1 MVPRGGKRAGA
12 ERSPKGAGPRGVLT
26 ASVNGRARGK
36 AGAKQSKKS
45 KAEPENVCGF
55 KASQEAPGDV

>member
-45 KAEPENVCGF
+45 KAEPENVC
-55 KASQEAPGDV
+55 